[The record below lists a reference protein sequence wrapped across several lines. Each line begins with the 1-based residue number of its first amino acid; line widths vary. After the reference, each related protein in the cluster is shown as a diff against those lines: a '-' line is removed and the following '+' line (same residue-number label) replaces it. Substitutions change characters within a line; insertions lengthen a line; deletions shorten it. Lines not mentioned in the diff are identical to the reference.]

1 MSEKAKRGGTLR
13 RAPIVHTNTL
23 QRRDGHDSRSVQI
36 DPIRGPLIHRTS
48 EISEISEIS
57 DQRRTVLNAN
67 GNSFRSVRLIQ
78 GGNVESVLVR
88 HEAKADLSAVRRPLP
103 PVDLHKGRTQQ
114 ITVLKDPK
122 PKQIVIANA
131 LVDQST

>member
-1 MSEKAKRGGTLR
+1 MSEKAKRGGTLG
-13 RAPIVHTNTL
+13 RAPIGYTNTL

-36 DPIRGPLIHRTS
+36 DPVRGPLIHRTF
-48 EISEISEIS
+48 EIP
-57 DQRRTVLNAN
+57 DQCRTVLNAN
-67 GNSFRSVRLIQ
+67 GNSFRSVRLIH

-88 HEAKADLSAVRRPLP
+88 HEAEADLSAVRRPLP